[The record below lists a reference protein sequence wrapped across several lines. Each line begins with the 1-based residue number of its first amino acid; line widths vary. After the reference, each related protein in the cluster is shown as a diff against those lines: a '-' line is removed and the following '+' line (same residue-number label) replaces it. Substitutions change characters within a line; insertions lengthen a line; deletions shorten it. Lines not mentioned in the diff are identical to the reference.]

1 MTTPSHTSVSNIHFS
16 IPGCLARSSRPGY
29 TPDGRPVPKSVV
41 DVWTADAR
49 AHGIASII
57 CLLAEE
63 HLRLYADLGSDLPSY
78 YRRQGFAVAHVP
90 AADNAMPPLDASALA
105 RIVEAYAALPKPVLV
120 HCSAGV
126 DRTGSAIR
134 HLKRHFHDEASSAAG
149 KRRFDRR

>member
-1 MTTPSHTSVSNIHFS
+1 MIRFE
-16 IPGCLARSSRPGY
+16 IPDQLARAPRPGY
-29 TPDGRPVPKSVV
+29 EPGGGRRVAKADV
-41 DVWTADAR
+41 DAWIADAK

-63 HLRLYADLGSDLPSY
+63 HLRLYADLGADLPSY

-90 AADNAMPPLDASALA
+90 AVDHERPLLDASALA

-126 DRTGSAIR
+126 DRTGSAIA
-134 HLKRHFHDEASSAAG
+134 HLKRHFRDEASSAAG
-149 KRRFDRR
+149 KRRFDGR

>member
-1 MTTPSHTSVSNIHFS
+1 MIRLE
-16 IPGCLARSSRPGY
+16 IPGQLARAPRPGY
-29 TPDGRPVPKSVV
+29 EPGGGRPVAKADV
-41 DVWTADAR
+41 DAWIADAR

-90 AADNAMPPLDASALA
+90 AADNAMPPLDSSALA

-126 DRTGSAIR
+126 GRTGSAIT
-134 HLKRHFHDEASSAAG
+134 HLKRHFHDEASAAG
-149 KRRFDRR
+149 KRWSDAR

>member
-1 MTTPSHTSVSNIHFS
+1 MIRFE
-16 IPGCLARSSRPGY
+16 IPDQLARAPRPGY
-29 TPDGRPVPKSVV
+29 EPGGGRPVAKADV
-41 DVWTADAR
+41 DAWIADAR

-63 HLRLYADLGSDLPSY
+63 HLALYADLGADLPSY

-90 AADNAMPPLDASALA
+90 AADHEMPPLDASALA

>member
-1 MTTPSHTSVSNIHFS
+1 MIRFE
-16 IPGCLARSSRPGY
+16 IPGQLARAPRPGY
-29 TPDGRPVPKSVV
+29 ERGGRPVAKADV
-41 DVWTADAR
+41 DAWIADVR

-63 HLRLYADLGSDLPSY
+63 HLALYADLGADLPSY

-90 AADNAMPPLDASALA
+90 AADHEMPPLDASALA

-120 HCSAGV
+120 HCSAGI

-134 HLKRHFHDEASSAAG
+134 HLKRHFHDEASAAG
-149 KRRFDRR
+149 KRWSDAR